1 MAKQEAIKANHFPK
15 RFIEKIAILFFFLF
29 SFEVFSQAPPAYL
42 VIFNDKPNYQQYK
55 PSDIL
60 SPRAIENRRRY
71 NIPIT
76 KEDYPVDT
84 SYIAAV
90 LKQDTA
96 IGLLTQSKWM
106 NYIVISCDSS
116 CLNAIRQLSFV
127 KSASALHRVN
137 YQNLISGKA
146 FREIIPEK
154 REKIPSLTTFSV
166 DTAYYGL
173 MYPQIK
179 LHNGHFLH
187 HIGYKGNGM
196 LIALLDAG
204 YGGLDFPIFENL
216 HQENRLIGRYDFVRE
231 DHDIFF
237 NSTHGMSVLSLM
249 AGKIPY
255 TAVGTAPEAQY
266 VIMKTEANSYEEIL
280 EEYFLVAGL
289 ECADSLG
296 TDVVN
301 ISLGYSEFDSKNTSH
316 TFADSDGLHSVASI
330 AVAMAIEK
338 GMIVSNSAGNEGDKN
353 WKYISIPADAYNV
366 LSVAAINT
374 EGQLA
379 SFSSRGSALFNRIKP
394 NLASVGLDT
403 YVQKSNGN
411 IEKGNGTSFS
421 SPVNAGLV
429 ACLRQAF
436 PQKTS
441 HEIIRA
447 IFQSCNHVQNPDTLT
462 GYGVPDYWLAFKL
475 LDASAENKNDIV
487 HIYPNPV
494 QSMLQIKTFYPYR
507 IVKLEIIDVW
517 GQILY
522 SLSYGGND
530 FVEMDFSFPASGI
543 YMLRVHT
550 TGGIAVKKVI
560 KI

>member
-1 MAKQEAIKANHFPK
+1 MVKKVRIDLL
-15 RFIEKIAILFFFLF
+15 IGKIAIVYLLFF
-29 SFEVFSQAPPAYL
+29 SFKVFSQVPPAY
-42 VIFNDKPNYQQYK
+42 VVVFNDKPYYQQYK
-55 PSDIL
+55 PSDFL
-60 SPRAIENRRRY
+60 SLRAIENRKRY
-71 NIPIT
+71 NISIT

-84 SYIAAV
+84 SYIATV
-90 LKQDTA
+90 LKQGVD
-96 IGLLTQSKWM
+96 IQLLTRSKWM

-116 CLNAIRQLSFV
+116 CLDTIRQLSFV
-127 KSASALHRVN
+127 KSASALHTVD
-137 YQNLISGKA
+137 YQSLISGKL
-146 FREIIPEK
+146 FQEIIPENIG
-154 REKIPSLTTFSV
+154 RIPSLTTFSV
-166 DTAYYGL
+166 DTAYYGV

-179 LHNGHFLH
+179 LHNGHLLH
-187 HIGYKGNGM
+187 YIGYKGDGV
-196 LIALLDAG
+196 LITLLDAG

-216 HQENRLIGRYDFVRE
+216 HQENRLLGHYDFVKE
-231 DHDIFF
+231 NHDMFS

-289 ECADSLG
+289 ECADSIG

-301 ISLGYSEFDSKNTSH
+301 ISLGYTEFGSKNANH
-316 TFADSDGLHSVASI
+316 TFSDLDGFHSVASI

-338 GMIVSNSAGNEGDKN
+338 GMIVSNSAGNEGNKS

-379 SFSSRGSALFNRIKP
+379 DFSSRGSTLFNRIKP
-394 NLASVGLDT
+394 NIASVGLDT
-403 YVQKSNGN
+403 YVQKANGN
-411 IEKGNGTSFS
+411 IDKGNGTSFS

-441 HEIIRA
+441 HEIIKA
-447 IFQSCNHVQNPDTLT
+447 IFQSCNHVQNSDTLT

-475 LDASAENKNDIV
+475 LDASSVNKKDIV
-487 HIYPNPV
+487 MLYPNPV
-494 QSMLQIKTFYPYR
+494 QSMLKIKTFYPYQ
-507 IVKLEIIDVW
+507 ILNLEITDVW
-517 GQILY
+517 GRTIY
-522 SLSYGGND
+522 SLSYEGND
-530 FVEMDFSFPASGI
+530 FIEVDFSFLTSGI
-543 YMLRVHT
+543 YVLRIHT
-550 TGGIAVKKVI
+550 SEGIAVKKII